1 MSRGI
6 IEVFNVDFLLISR
19 STLPTKSLPKIS
31 LLQEGIKDTVVTVWG
46 RVGFVPWVFYRYAK
60 SLLISGK

>member
-19 STLPTKSLPKIS
+19 STLPTKSLTKIS
-31 LLQEGIKDTVVTVWG
+31 LLQEGIKDTLVTVFS
-46 RVGFVPWVFYRYAK
+46 VSAVMVPKAF
-60 SLLISGK
+60 LLTSY